1 MGITSRQL
9 NRATLARQLLLERE
23 GADVVDAVR
32 RVVALQVQEPASPYI
47 ALWSRLAEFDP
58 SWLDDAFA
66 DRALVKATL
75 MRITLHAVAGD
86 EYTVFH
92 QAMLPILRAS
102 RLTDRR
108 YTSTGLTA
116 DDADAALAHVV
127 DFATQPKTQDEI
139 MAMLTERLGAAA
151 EPRLWWALRT
161 YAPLLHAPTGGS
173 WSFGRDKAFEAGPAV
188 PQRTSNGQALER
200 LIWRY
205 LEGFGPASTRD
216 FAQFSLQRQAEIRP
230 ALDAMADRLTMVEGP
245 DGEQLFDIP
254 HGVVP
259 PDDTP
264 APPRLLAMW
273 DSILLAYRD
282 RSRVIPE
289 EYRAAVIRR
298 NGDVLPTVLVDGY
311 VCGVWRYGDKGIEV
325 RAFRTL
331 SSEAWEG
338 IAHEAESLGGLIA
351 TRDPATYRRYA
362 RWWMKLPD
370 DGEARTIG

>member
-9 NRATLARQLLLERE
+9 NRATLARQLLIERE
-23 GADVVDAVR
+23 RVDVVDAVR
-32 RVVALQVQEPASPYI
+32 RVVALQGQEPASPYI
-47 ALWSRLAEFDP
+47 ALWSRLADFDP

-66 DRALVKATL
+66 DRSLVKATL
-75 MRITLHAVAGD
+75 MRITLHAVAGE
-86 EYTVFH
+86 EYTTFH

-108 YTSTGLTA
+108 YTSTGLTTA
-116 DDADAALAHVV
+116 DADAALAHVV
-127 DFATQPKTQDEI
+127 NFATQPRTQDEI
-139 MAMLTERLGAAA
+139 MAMLTERLGAAV

-161 YAPLLHAPTGGS
+161 YAPLFHAPTGGA
-173 WSFGRDKAFEAGPAV
+173 WSFGRDKAFEAAPAI
-188 PQRTSNGQALER
+188 PPPTSNGQALEL

-205 LEGFGPASTRD
+205 LEGFGPASAQD
-216 FAQFSLQRQAEIRP
+216 FAQFTLQRQAEIRP
-230 ALDAMADRLTMVEGP
+230 ALDAMADRLTMIEGP

-254 HGVVP
+254 QGTVP

-282 RSRVIPE
+282 RSRVIPD

-298 NGDVLPTVLVDGY
+298 NGDVLPTVLVDGH
-311 VCGVWRYGDKGIEV
+311 VCGVWRPTDNRIEI

-331 SSEAWEG
+331 SSEAWDG
-338 IAHEAESLGGLIA
+338 IAQEADSLGALIA

-362 RWWMKLPD
+362 RWWEKLPD
-370 DGEARTIG
+370 GETRAIG